1 MAQPTTRPT
10 IEDIQEHIDL
20 ATMTTSFAV
29 KLRWAKNRSADS
41 LLVRKLDALID
52 AADDLFGVAYV
63 CRQVERDL
71 FDTNPFDF
79 S

>member
-1 MAQPTTRPT
+1 MAQTTT

-29 KLRWAKNRSADS
+29 KLRWTKDRQVDS
-41 LLVRKLDALID
+41 LLVRKLEALID
-52 AADDLFGVAYV
+52 AADDLYGVAYV

-71 FDTNPFDF
+71 LDTEVFDF
-79 S
+79 A